1 MKTIFACIV
10 LVLTS
15 LGLNAQRPEFFKEEL
30 EFGIDSV
37 WFSVKGDYYFR
48 NPSHTGIKPVIIFPV
63 ARVAGYKSI
72 DTIFVLDTS
81 DPAHQLVVT
90 VQDTTAAFVI
100 DLPAFSEK
108 RIMIYYRQHHNGNEA
123 KYILLSTK
131 TWGKPL
137 EKAVYHLL
145 AEKKYQ
151 FSHFS
156 LTPDNIL
163 DFDNVTIYSWERTN
177 FMPDIDFVFRF

>member
-1 MKTIFACIV
+1 MKTVLAFIA

-15 LGLNAQRPEFFKEEL
+15 LSLSAQRPEFFKEEL
-30 EFGIDSV
+30 EFGLDSV

-48 NPSHTGIKPVIIFPV
+48 NPSSKGIKPMIFFPV
-63 ARVAGYKSI
+63 ARSEGYPSI
-72 DTIFVLDTS
+72 DTILIMDTS
-81 DPAHQLVVT
+81 DPAHQLDVT
-90 VQDTTAAFVI
+90 VKDTIAGFMI

-108 RIMIYYRQHHNGNEA
+108 RIMIYYRQRHNGREA

-131 TWGKPL
+131 SWGKPL

-145 AEKKYQ
+145 SDKKFH
-151 FSHFS
+151 FSYFS

-163 DFDNVTIYSWERTN
+163 DFGSVTIYSWERSN
-177 FMPDIDFVFRF
+177 FMPDSDFIFRF